1 MTEKRT
7 RKRKIKMKHNVK
19 AQFQIGKKR
28 KKDHHKQ
35 NKELLLLP
43 TLVAVKRGLCM
54 NPTYNTGSLAGA
66 PLFMITHNYQH
77 SNET

>member
-1 MTEKRT
+1 MKRQKLKYKGT
-7 RKRKIKMKHNVK
+7 VLNWR
-19 AQFQIGKKR
+19 GKK
-28 KKDHHKQ
+28 KKDHHMQ

-77 SNET
+77 SNAT